1 MRKFPKLKYPSHE
14 STDGILDGEVVV
26 TEKLDGANFRFSW
39 EDGLVVGTRNHT
51 YRHDDENLPKAFE
64 HAVEYL
70 HERLAEA
77 DNTWL
82 AGFQSGD
89 WTLFGEAMHYH
100 SLKYTDIDYVNPQS
114 GAPYFGEYF
123 TTSDVEREPAP
134 NVVLF
139 DIFHEDEGWLPWD
152 EVENIVKSSP
162 FVLTDV
168 LDRGNGHTL
177 KSEGALSIPEESMFG
192 GNPEGI
198 VVRRTDGSV
207 RAKKVSEDFKEQN
220 AQAFDDPSKASSDA
234 AQFVAGYVTN
244 ARIEKRANALVDEGQ
259 YDAIEMPMMRD
270 LPREVLVDAMH
281 EVAWD
286 ELLNGDFEAVWDD
299 DFKSEVR
306 SRTSKKCARVLKQMC
321 QEF

>member
-14 STDGILDGEVVV
+14 STNGVLADEVVV
-26 TEKLDGANFRFSW
+26 SEKLDGANFRFSW
-39 EDGLVVGTRNHT
+39 DDGLVVGTRNHT
-51 YRHDDENLPKAFE
+51 YEADDPNLPKAFE
-64 HAVEYL
+64 HAVE
-70 HERLAEA
+70 HVENRLAEA

-100 SLKYTDIDYVNPQS
+100 SLKYQDVDYVNPQS
-114 GAPYFGEYF
+114 GAPYFG
-123 TTSDVEREPAP
+123 DAP

-139 DIFHEDEGWLPWD
+139 DVWDENDGWLPWD
-152 EVENIVKSSP
+152 EVESVIERSP
-162 FVLTDV
+162 FALTEI
-168 LDRGNGHTL
+168 LARGDGETL
-177 KSEGALSIPEESMFG
+177 KDEGALSIPDESMFG

-198 VVRRTDGSV
+198 VVRRTDGTI

-220 AQAFDDPSKASSDA
+220 AQAFNDPSKAQGDA
-234 AQFVAGYVTN
+234 AEFVAAYVTD
-244 ARIEKRANALVDEGQ
+244 ARIEKRANALVDEGR

-270 LPREVLVDAMH
+270 LPREVLVDAVH
-281 EVAWD
+281 EIAWD
-286 ELLNGDFEAVWDD
+286 ELLNGSFEAEWDD